1 MCAYWLMKC
10 EPETYSI
17 DDLKRD
23 GKIQWEGVRNYQ
35 ARNYMKNDMR
45 IGDKVLFYHSDA
57 DPSGVAGVAQ
67 VCREGY
73 PDHFSWN
80 PKSKYFDSKST
91 EASPRWWMV
100 DICFVEKLPRIV
112 SIGEMRDYSELAELM
127 ILKKGCRL
135 SITPV
140 TRPQFDFILKLAKA
154 R

>member
-1 MCAYWLMKC
+1 MNHWLMKC
-10 EPETYSI
+10 EPEAYSI

-23 GKIQWEGVRNYQ
+23 KKIQWEGVRNYQ

-57 DPSGVAGVAQ
+57 DPSGVAGVAK
-67 VCREGY
+67 VCREAY
-73 PDHFSWN
+73 PDPFSWN
-80 PKSKYFDSKST
+80 PKSKYFDPKST
-91 EASPRWWMV
+91 EANPRWWMV

-112 SIGEMRDYSELAELM
+112 SIGEMRNYAELADLM
-127 ILKKGCRL
+127 ILQKGSRL